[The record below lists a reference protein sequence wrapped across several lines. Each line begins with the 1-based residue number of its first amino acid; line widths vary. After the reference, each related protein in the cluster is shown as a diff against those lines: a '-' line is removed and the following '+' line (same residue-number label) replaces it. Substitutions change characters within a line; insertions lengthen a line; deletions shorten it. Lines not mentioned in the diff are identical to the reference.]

1 MVATFIVGFILL
13 AEAIFIVFYE
23 LSCRISDLENKVNM
37 PPREDKLKDYRNEKG
52 LFTNKKR

>member
-1 MVATFIVGFILL
+1 MVATFIVSFILL

-23 LSCRISDLENKVNM
+23 LSCRIRDLDNKINV
-37 PPREDKLKDYRNEKG
+37 PEREDKLKDYRNERG